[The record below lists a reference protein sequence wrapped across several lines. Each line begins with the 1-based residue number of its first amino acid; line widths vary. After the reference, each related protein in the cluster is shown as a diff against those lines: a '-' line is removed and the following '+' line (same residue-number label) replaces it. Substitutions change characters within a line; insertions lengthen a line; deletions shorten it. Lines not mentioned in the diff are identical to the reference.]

1 MGLTELPK
9 STNMYIMDAENAVE
23 IARLIEQDALFTGG
37 MGVLF
42 PEGFDLSKM
51 ETVLDIG
58 CGPGSWVIDVAFT
71 CPHMDVTGVDI
82 SKMMIDYARARAQ
95 VRRLENAL
103 FRVMDALQP
112 LDFPDDS
119 FDLINGRFLTGFM
132 DKQSWP
138 GLLQECRR
146 ILRPG
151 GYLCLTEC
159 EAGYSTSLALQRLN
173 TLLFTA
179 LKKDGRSFS
188 PDGQSIGMLAVFKRL
203 LKQAGLQDIHLVPY
217 LIDSSYDSELYHRSR
232 DEVTVSFKMLE
243 PFLVRNM
250 GLASQQEFDT
260 LYHLATGDMYGDFGA
275 VSLIVTAWGK
285 KSTTAQ
291 PKG

>member
-1 MGLTELPK
+1 MGLTELPETT
-9 STNMYIMDAENAVE
+9 STYIIDAENATEMV
-23 IARLIEQDALFTGG
+23 RLIEQDTLFTRG
-37 MGVLF
+37 MGLLF

-71 CPHMDVTGVDI
+71 CPHMQVTGIDV
-82 SKMMIDYARARAQ
+82 SEMMIYYAHARAH
-95 VRRLENAL
+95 VRRLDNAV

-119 FDLINGRFLTGFM
+119 FDLVNGRFLAGFM

-138 GLLQECRR
+138 NLLQECRR

-179 LKKDGRSFS
+179 LKKAGRSFS
-188 PDGQSIGMLAVFKRL
+188 PDGQSAGMLAVFKRL
-203 LKQAGLQDIHLVPY
+203 LKQAGLRDIHLVPY
-217 LIDSSYDSELYHRSR
+217 LIDSSADSELYHLSR

-250 GLASQQEFDT
+250 
-260 LYHLATGDMYGDFGA
+260 
-275 VSLIVTAWGK
+275 SLI
-285 KSTTAQ
+285 SQ
-291 PKG
+291 

>member
-1 MGLTELPK
+1 LPEAK
-9 STNMYIMDAENAVE
+9 NTYIIDAENATEMV
-23 IARLIEQDALFTGG
+23 RLIEQDRLFTEG

-58 CGPGSWVIDVAFT
+58 CGPGSWVIEVAFA
-71 CPHMDVTGVDI
+71 CSHMTVTGIDV
-82 SKMMIDYARARAQ
+82 SEMMVDYARARVQ
-95 VRRLENAL
+95 VRRLDNAV

-173 TLLFTA
+173 TLLFSA
-179 LKKDGRSFS
+179 LKKAGRSFS
-188 PDGQSIGMLAVFKRL
+188 PDGQSVGMLAVFKRL

-217 LIDSSYDSELYHRSR
+217 LIDSSADSELYHLSR

-243 PFLVRNM
+243 PFLVRSM
-250 GLASQQEFDT
+250 GLISQQEFDT
-260 LYHLATGDMYGDFGA
+260 LYHLATGDMYGDFGG
-275 VSLIVTAWGK
+275 VSLIVTAWSK
-285 KSTTAQ
+285 KPTAV
-291 PKG
+291 